1 MRRADDNAET
11 VKSRLGVYNRQTA
24 PLVAYYGSRGKLR
37 KVDGM
42 AGIDEVSRQIEEAL
56 NIA

>member
-1 MRRADDNAET
+1 

-24 PLVAYYGSRGKLR
+24 PLVAYYATRGKLR

-42 AGIDEVSRQIEEAL
+42 AEIDEVSRQIEEAL